1 VNLANHVHKT
11 LVGQISDKDWS
22 RFNMYSR
29 YVRVFKC
36 RELQDAVGKDVYI
49 QIARLHPKTLFPLL
63 KEIEIS
69 TISDDFAE
77 NLGPLFHCLT
87 PSLTSVTIRN
97 IEGER
102 GEMLATSFI
111 SALCCESIG
120 LCDLSI
126 DARISSEAVNC
137 LDNIDGLRSLKLFMN
152 SSITNIEKLI
162 GLSAADLTVEFG
174 RKGMVMKGHQ
184 RASNRLPLDIKA
196 LRVIG
201 TNEQI
206 DQVFDILELSFLED
220 IKLEILDPAAT
231 INPGPWRCIP
241 PNLTA
246 LTIEAHIVKGKLP
259 VISLR
264 DLKLVDSSK
273 LVTLSLKNLS
283 LRATH
288 DDFLDVFASGQG
300 KNLRYLCLPYI
311 SDIDLPSSPSIEI
324 LGEIGHWCP
333 KLLKLMIYVDLR
345 LSDEKSIQKALKS
358 MQTSSHG
365 LMELNIQSIVPPK
378 HNGFHQSVLLARYI
392 DALFPVLEY
401 LGAYDNLDENQKDYW
416 AGIGEAVK
424 WSHEMRR
431 MSN

>member
-1 VNLANHVHKT
+1 
-11 LVGQISDKDWS
+11 
-22 RFNMYSR
+22 MYSR
-29 YVRVFKC
+29 RVRVFKF
-36 RELQDAVGKDVYI
+36 RELQDVIGKDVYI
-49 QIARLHPKTLFPLL
+49 QIARLHPNPLFPLL
-63 KEIEIS
+63 REIDIF
-69 TISDDFAE
+69 TISNDVAE
-77 NLGPLFHCLT
+77 NFGSLFHCLT
-87 PSLTSVTIRN
+87 PSLTSVIIRN

-111 SALCCESIG
+111 SALCHASIG
-120 LCDLSI
+120 LRDLSI
-126 DARISSEAVNC
+126 DARISREAVDC
-137 LDNIDGLRSLKLFMN
+137 LANIDELRTLKLFIK
-152 SSITNIEKLI
+152 SPISQANIQKLM
-162 GLSAADLTVEFG
+162 GLPEADLIVEFG
-174 RKGMVMKGHQ
+174 QKGMMIKDHQ
-184 RASNRLPLDIKA
+184 RVFNLFVPFIEAV
-196 LRVIG
+196 RVIG

-206 DQVFDILELSFLED
+206 DQVFDTLELPFLED
-220 IKLEILDPAAT
+220 IKLEILDPPAT
-231 INPGPWRCIP
+231 INPVPWRCIP
-241 PNLTA
+241 RSLTA
-246 LTIEAHIVKGKLP
+246 LTIEGHVVEGKLS
-259 VISLR
+259 VISLN

-273 LVTLSLKNLS
+273 LVSLSLKNLS

-288 DDFLDVFASGQG
+288 DDFRDVFESGQW

-311 SDIDLPSSPSIEI
+311 GDIDLLSSPSIEI

-392 DALFPVLEY
+392 DALFPELEY